1 MKRVSSLRMIAGL
14 IRAHPMRWTVN
25 ALAWTAIWAM
35 PILAGLILQAFFDRL
50 ETGTGLNA
58 TTLVVLMLAYGAG
71 RLAVMFGGMLN
82 DGHFWFRSETLQRSN
97 MFRAILR
104 RPGATAV
111 RHAPGE
117 VISRFRDDVEHTAE
131 TTSWTVDLVGAV
143 VFAAVAVTILITIDP
158 VMTVLAFLPLVAVTY
173 LAERAGS
180 RIRQYRQAAREATG
194 LVTESIAEMFTA
206 VQAVKVAGA
215 EAPMLGNLVVRND
228 RRKQLEVRDKAFEAL
243 LDGTFWSTVN
253 VGTGLILLVA
263 AAQLRGGG
271 DFSVGDFSLFVYFM
285 GSASELVTIL
295 GLFMARVRQ
304 ASVSF
309 TRMGEIVG
317 SERPSG
323 DLVRAHDLHLVG
335 ALPPLPEPDGH
346 GDPLNVVEARRLSYT
361 YPESGATVGPID
373 LELHRGSFT
382 VITGRV
388 GSGKTTVVRMLLGLV
403 TPDAGEVRWNGRRID
418 ALGEFMVPPRVAYT
432 PQVPKLFSMSLRDNL
447 LLGLEAGDGKTLE
460 AIELAQL
467 APDLAEMPHGLDTEV
482 GPLGVRLSGGQVQ
495 RAAAARMLLRR
506 PDLLVFDDLSSAL
519 DVETEMELWRH
530 LLRSNPSQTSLVVSH
545 RRPALQRADQ
555 IVVLRDGRVE
565 ATGTLDE
572 LLATSAELQAIWSTE

>member
-104 RPGATAV
+104 RPGAAAV

-346 GDPLNVVEARRLSYT
+346 GDPLSVVEARRLSYT

-388 GSGKTTVVRMLLGLV
+388 GSGKTTVLRMLLGLV